1 MNAINRYYTKR
12 ERTNFYLNV
21 IVLTIFIGY
30 SISLMF
36 EQTEFMGVVYLLII
50 LVFFAGSMILKETL
64 NFFFQKAIYQ
74 LTVECDPH
82 AAEESMKIVRKY
94 DIFKGY
100 NVPYVALSS
109 LVYIDTDNAQALLE
123 LFAEGNK
130 LTKTGKD
137 MILIKN
143 YSLYKAYVIL
153 NNKTQ
158 IKKAYADLIRLK
170 DFIGKGKKLSPLYA
184 WFDIEAEYAL
194 LTNDPKEANSILS
207 KANTAALNPREQA
220 HHLYLVASVETERG
234 NLSEA
239 LTHYETVIKIAN
251 KMVIKDRAQ
260 QRSEELKHEKTQKA
274 RR

>member
-36 EQTEFMGVVYLLII
+36 EQSEFIGVVFFLII

-74 LTVECDPH
+74 LTFECDPIT
-82 AAEESMKIVRKY
+82 AQQTINIVKKW

-100 NVPYVALSS
+100 NVPYVAFSS
-109 LVYIDTDNAQALLE
+109 LVYIDTENAQAILD
-123 LFAEGNK
+123 LFSEGNK
-130 LTKTGKD
+130 LTKIGKD

-143 YSLYKAYVIL
+143 YSLYKAFVIL

-158 IKKAYADLIRLK
+158 IKKAYADLIKLK
-170 DFIGKGKKLSPLYA
+170 DFTHKGKKLSPLYA

-194 LTNDPKEANSILS
+194 LTNDSKEAFSILS
-207 KANTAALNPREQA
+207 KANTKALNLREQA
-220 HHLYLVASVETERG
+220 HHLFLYANVETERG
-234 NLSEA
+234 NITEA

-251 KMVIKDRAQ
+251 KMVIKDKAQ
-260 QRSEELKHEKTQKA
+260 KRSEELKHEKTQKT